1 MAIMT
6 LSEIKKDLDYWK
18 THSPECV
25 LDFDS
30 AYEWANQELKE
41 KGMEAEGWAFD
52 IEKISNIETFN
63 VEFIAFNAY
72 NRALII
78 SREDAQKY
86 TDNFEKD
93 KDYNE

>member
-1 MAIMT
+1 
-6 LSEIKKDLDYWK
+6 
-18 THSPECV
+18 
-25 LDFDS
+25 
-30 AYEWANQELKE
+30 
-41 KGMEAEGWAFD
+41 MEAEGWAFD

-86 TDNFEKD
+86 TDNSERD